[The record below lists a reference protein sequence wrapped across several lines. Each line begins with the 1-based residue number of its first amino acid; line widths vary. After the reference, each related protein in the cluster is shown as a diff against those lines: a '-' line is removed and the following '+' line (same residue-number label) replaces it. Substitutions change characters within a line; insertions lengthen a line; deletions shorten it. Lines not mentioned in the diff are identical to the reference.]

1 MSRCVRDV
9 TCCRSRSSHRTRSSP
24 PTIPSPSRRRV
35 PHAFCSTATCCSARS
50 YERACV
56 CVLCLSTCVSSCSS
70 CLPRPS
76 TVVSSRACDARV
88 IASEREGLHCTS
100 HSSAV
105 SGLHLVRSSPAQ
117 PTTLRSGCRLVEDR
131 LTTTPPHTSEPVACR
146 VLRVRVCLLIFWRGA
161 ASESSRA
168 NVWLCECVLACVRV

>member
-1 MSRCVRDV
+1 MLPIAIVASHSFVTADDHRRLAAAYHTPSAPRLRAAVRARTSVRAYVCCVCQRV
-9 TCCRSRSSHRTRSSP
+9 CRL
-24 PTIPSPSRRRV
+24 
-35 PHAFCSTATCCSARS
+35 AR
-50 YERACV
+50 RACRG
-56 CVLCLSTCVSSCSS
+56 L
-70 CLPRPS
+70 
-76 TVVSSRACDARV
+76 VSSRACDARV

-105 SGLHLVRSSPAQ
+105 SSLHLVRSSPAQ